1 MQIKQN
7 ASQSLYATVL
17 TNTHFPLEDQTL
29 LAASIVEMLE
39 YFDSFTPDAGQDN
52 SFRFHGIWF
61 PALDYKW
68 LTFGVSNL
76 PT

>member
-7 ASQSLYATVL
+7 ASQSLSFYATVL

-39 YFDSFTPDAGQDN
+39 YFDSFTPDAGQNN

-61 PALDYKW
+61 PAFDYR
-68 LTFGVSNL
+68 
-76 PT
+76 

>member
-39 YFDSFTPDAGQDN
+39 YFDSGLTQGRITPFV
-52 SFRFHGIWF
+52 S
-61 PALDYKW
+61 
-68 LTFGVSNL
+68 TEFGFQPSITSDL
-76 PT
+76 LLG